1 MDERGLS
8 WNHFMV
14 IYADRRRRMRLQGKV
29 ALITGGGT
37 GIGAA
42 AAEAFINEG
51 ARVCITGRRGEEL
64 EKFARRFSDSQIAI
78 CTADVSKADDIRRMV
93 ETAAAF
99 GGKLNVIVNNAAMG
113 IPKTVV
119 DTDPDIWQK
128 VLDTNLTG
136 PFLAMK
142 YAIPHMLRA
151 GGGSII
157 NVASVG
163 AIRGLPF
170 AAAYCATKAGLLGLS
185 RQVAVDYG
193 PQKIRSNVVLPGAFR
208 SEMFD
213 RRLEETADAA
223 GVSIEERLKTMAAP
237 SPLKRI
243 AFPSEIAGL
252 FVYLASDESAYTTA
266 AEFVCDAGVSAL
278 DASVMA
284 G

>member
-1 MDERGLS
+1 
-8 WNHFMV
+8 
-14 IYADRRRRMRLQGKV
+14 MRLQGKV

-42 AAEAFINEG
+42 VAEAFMNEG
-51 ARVCITGRRGEEL
+51 AKVFIAGRRREEL
-64 EKFARRFSDSQIAI
+64 EKFAGRFSKDRIAI
-78 CTADVSKADDIRRMV
+78 CAADVSKREDITRMV
-93 ETAAAF
+93 EAAAAF
-99 GGKLNVIVNNAAMG
+99 GGKLDIVVNNAAMG

-119 DTDPDIWQK
+119 DTEPDIWQK
-128 VLDTNLTG
+128 VMDTNLTG
-136 PFLAMK
+136 PFLVMK

-170 AAAYCATKAGLLGLS
+170 AAAYCATKSGLLGLS
-185 RQVAVDYG
+185 RQVAIDYG
-193 PQKIRSNVVLPGAFR
+193 PQRIRSNVVLPGAFR

-213 RRLEETADAA
+213 RRLEETASAA
-223 GVSIEERLKTMAAP
+223 GVSVEERLKTMAAP
-237 SPLKRI
+237 SPLKRV

-252 FVYLASDESAYTTA
+252 FVYLASDESSYTTA
-266 AEFVCDAGVSAL
+266 SEFVCDAGVSAL
-278 DASVMA
+278 DASVLA

>member
-1 MDERGLS
+1 
-8 WNHFMV
+8 
-14 IYADRRRRMRLQGKV
+14 MRLQGKV

-42 AAEAFINEG
+42 VAEAFIKEG
-51 ARVCITGRRGEEL
+51 AKVCITGRRKEEL
-64 EKFARRFSDSQIAI
+64 QKFAQRFTGSQIVIYAG
-78 CTADVSKADDIRRMV
+78 DVSKPEDIEQMV

-99 GGKLNVIVNNAAMG
+99 GGRLDIVVNNAAMG
-113 IPKTVV
+113 VPKTVV
-119 DTDPDIWQK
+119 DTDLAVWQK

-136 PFLAMK
+136 PYLVMK
-142 YAIPHMLRA
+142 FAIPHMLRA

-185 RQVAVDYG
+185 RQVAMDYG

-213 RRLEETADAA
+213 RRLEETAQAA
-223 GVSIEERLKTMAAP
+223 GVSVQERLITMAAP

-243 AFPSEIAGL
+243 AGPSEIAGL
-252 FVYLASDESAYTTA
+252 FVYLASEESAYTTA
-266 AEFVCDAGVSAL
+266 SEFVCDAGVHAL
-278 DASVMA
+278 DASVLA

>member
-1 MDERGLS
+1 
-8 WNHFMV
+8 
-14 IYADRRRRMRLQGKV
+14 MRLQGKV

-42 AAEAFINEG
+42 VAEAFVNEG
-51 ARVCITGRRGEEL
+51 AKVCITGRRREVLEE
-64 EKFARRFSDSQIAI
+64 FAKRFPGQVAI
-78 CTADVSKADDIRRMV
+78 CAADVSDFQEIPRMV

-99 GGKLNVIVNNAAMG
+99 GGRLDVVVNNAAMG
-113 IPKTVV
+113 GPKTAV
-119 DTDPDIWQK
+119 DTDLDVWQR
-128 VLDTNLTG
+128 VVNTNLTG
-136 PFLAMK
+136 PFLVLK
-142 YAIPHMLRA
+142 YAIPHMIKA

-170 AAAYCATKAGLLGLS
+170 AAAYCSTKAGLLGLS
-185 RQVAVDYG
+185 RQVAIDYG

-213 RRLEETADAA
+213 RRLVETASVA
-223 GVSIEERLKTMAAP
+223 GVSVEERLKTMAAP

-252 FVYLASDESAYTTA
+252 FVYLASDESSYTTA
-266 AEFVCDAGVSAL
+266 AEFVCDAGVHAL
-278 DASVMA
+278 DASVLA

>member
-1 MDERGLS
+1 
-8 WNHFMV
+8 
-14 IYADRRRRMRLQGKV
+14 MRLQGKV

-42 AAEAFINEG
+42 VAEAFINEG
-51 ARVCITGRRGEEL
+51 ARVCVTGRRREEL
-64 EKFARRFSDSQIAI
+64 EKLARRFPDNQINI
-78 CTADVSKADDIRRMV
+78 CAADVSKPDDIQRMV
-93 ETAAAF
+93 ESAAAF
-99 GGKLNVIVNNAAMG
+99 GGKLNIVVNNAAMG
-113 IPKTVV
+113 VPKTVV
-119 DTDPDIWQK
+119 DTDSDVWQK
-128 VLDTNLTG
+128 VVDTNLTG
-136 PFLAMK
+136 PFLVMK

-185 RQVAVDYG
+185 RQIAVDYG

-213 RRLEETADAA
+213 RRLEETANAA
-223 GVSIEERLKTMAAP
+223 GVSIEERLNTMAAP

-278 DASVMA
+278 DASVLA
-284 G
+284 E

>member
-1 MDERGLS
+1 
-8 WNHFMV
+8 
-14 IYADRRRRMRLQGKV
+14 MRLKNKV
-29 ALITGGGT
+29 ALITGGAT

-42 AAEAFINEG
+42 VAEAFIREG
-51 ARVCITGRRGEEL
+51 ARVCIAGRRREEL
-64 EKFARRFSDSQIAI
+64 EKMAGRFSCSQISV
-78 CTADVSKADDIRRMV
+78 CTADVSVGADVQRIV
-93 ETAAAF
+93 ETAAAL
-99 GGKLNVIVNNAAMG
+99 GGKLDILVNNAAMG
-113 IPKTVV
+113 VPKTVV
-119 DTDPDIWQK
+119 DTEMEVWQK

-136 PFLAMK
+136 PFLAIK
-142 YAIPHMLRA
+142 YAIPHMLQA

-170 AAAYCATKAGLLGLS
+170 AAAYCATKSALLGLS
-185 RQVAVDYG
+185 RQVAIDYG

-213 RRLEETADAA
+213 RRLEETAREANLS
-223 GVSIEERLKTMAAP
+223 VEERLKAMAAP
-237 SPLKRI
+237 SPLRRI

-252 FVYLASDESAYTTA
+252 FVYLASDESSYTTA

-278 DASVMA
+278 DASVLA

>member
-1 MDERGLS
+1 
-8 WNHFMV
+8 
-14 IYADRRRRMRLQGKV
+14 MRLQGKV
-29 ALITGGGT
+29 ALITGGAT

-42 AAEAFINEG
+42 VAEAFIREG
-51 ARVCITGRRGEEL
+51 ARVCIAGRRREEL
-64 EKFARRFSDSQIAI
+64 EKFAGRFSKSQINPFA
-78 CTADVSKADDIRRMV
+78 ADVSKRDDVQRMV
-93 ETAAAF
+93 EAAAAF
-99 GGKLNVIVNNAAMG
+99 GGKMDIVVNNAAMG
-113 IPKTVV
+113 VPKTVV
-119 DTDPDIWQK
+119 DTEMDVWQK

-136 PFLAMK
+136 PFLVMK

-170 AAAYCATKAGLLGLS
+170 AAAYCATKSGLLGLS
-185 RQVAVDYG
+185 RQVAIDYG

-213 RRLEETADAA
+213 RRLEETASAA
-223 GVSIEERLKTMAAP
+223 GIGVEERLKAMAAP

-266 AEFVCDAGVSAL
+266 SEFVCDAGVSAL
-278 DASVMA
+278 DASVLA

>member
-1 MDERGLS
+1 
-8 WNHFMV
+8 
-14 IYADRRRRMRLQGKV
+14 MRLQGKV

-42 AAEAFINEG
+42 VAEAFVDEG
-51 ARVCITGRRGEEL
+51 ARVCITGRRREVL
-64 EKFARRFSDSQIAI
+64 ENFAQRFSGSQITI
-78 CTADVSKADDIRRMV
+78 CIADVSKPDDIPRMV

-99 GGKLNVIVNNAAMG
+99 GGKLDIVVNNAAMG
-113 IPKTVV
+113 VPKTVV
-119 DTDPDIWQK
+119 DTDFGVWQK
-128 VLDTNLTG
+128 VLATNLTG
-136 PFLAMK
+136 PFLVLK
-142 YAIPHMLRA
+142 HSIPHMISA

-170 AAAYCATKAGLLGLS
+170 AAAYCATKSGLLGLS
-185 RQVAVDYG
+185 RQVAMDFG

-213 RRLEETADAA
+213 RRLEETAGVA
-223 GVSIEERLKTMAAP
+223 GISVEERLEAMAAP
-237 SPLKRI
+237 APLKRI

-252 FVYLASDESAYTTA
+252 FVYLASDEAAYTTA
-266 AEFVCDAGVSAL
+266 SEFVCDAGVHAL
-278 DASVMA
+278 DASVLA

>member
-1 MDERGLS
+1 
-8 WNHFMV
+8 
-14 IYADRRRRMRLQGKV
+14 MRLQGKV

-42 AAEAFINEG
+42 VTEAFVGEG
-51 ARVCITGRRGEEL
+51 ATVCITGRRRDVL
-64 EKFARRFSDSQIAI
+64 EKFAQRFSNNQVAV
-78 CTADVSKADDIRRMV
+78 CTADVSKLEDVRRMV
-93 ETAAAF
+93 ETAVAF
-99 GGKLNVIVNNAAMG
+99 GGRLDIVVNNAAMG
-113 IPKTVV
+113 VPANVV
-119 DTDPDIWQK
+119 DMDVNLWQK

-136 PFLAMK
+136 PFLVLK

-185 RQVAVDYG
+185 RQVAIDYG

-213 RRLEETADAA
+213 RRLVETAEAA
-223 GVSIEERLKTMAAP
+223 GVTVEERLKTMAAP

-252 FVYLASDESAYTTA
+252 FVYLASDESTYTTA
-266 AEFVCDAGVSAL
+266 AEFVCDAGVHAL
-278 DASVMA
+278 DASVLA

>member
-1 MDERGLS
+1 
-8 WNHFMV
+8 
-14 IYADRRRRMRLQGKV
+14 MRLKDKV

-42 AAEAFINEG
+42 VAEAFIREG
-51 ARVCITGRRGEEL
+51 ARVCIAGRRREVLEE
-64 EKFARRFSDSQIAI
+64 FARRFAESQVAI
-78 CTADVSKADDIRRMV
+78 CAADISRLEDVRRIV
-93 ETAAAF
+93 ETAAEF
-99 GGKLNVIVNNAAMG
+99 GGRLDVVINNAAMG
-113 IPKTVV
+113 VPANVV
-119 DTDPDIWQK
+119 DTEVTVWQK
-128 VLDTNLTG
+128 VVDTNLTG
-136 PFLAMK
+136 PYLVLK
-142 YAIPHMLRA
+142 YAIPHMLRG

-163 AIRGLPF
+163 AIRGIPF

-213 RRLEETADAA
+213 RRLVETAAAA
-223 GVSIEERLKTMAAP
+223 GVSVEECLTSMASP

-266 AEFVCDAGVSAL
+266 SEFVCDAGVHAL
-278 DASVMA
+278 DASVLSD
-284 G
+284 

>member
-1 MDERGLS
+1 
-8 WNHFMV
+8 
-14 IYADRRRRMRLQGKV
+14 MRLQGKV

-42 AAEAFINEG
+42 VAETFVGEG
-51 ARVCITGRRGEEL
+51 ARVCIAGRRREEL
-64 EKFARRFSDSQIAI
+64 EKVARRFSSNQVAV
-78 CTADVSKADDIRRMV
+78 CAADVSRLEDVRRLV

-99 GGKLNVIVNNAAMG
+99 GGKLDIVVNNAAMG
-113 IPKTVV
+113 VPANVV
-119 DTDPDIWQK
+119 DMDVSLWQK

-136 PFLAMK
+136 PFLVLK
-142 YAIPHMLRA
+142 NAIPHMIRA

-185 RQVAVDYG
+185 RQVAIDYG

-213 RRLEETADAA
+213 RRLEETAGAA
-223 GVSIEERLKTMAAP
+223 GISVEERLRAMAAP
-237 SPLKRI
+237 APLKRI

-266 AEFVCDAGVSAL
+266 SEFVCDAGVHAL
-278 DASVMA
+278 DASVLA

>member
-1 MDERGLS
+1 
-8 WNHFMV
+8 
-14 IYADRRRRMRLQGKV
+14 MRLQGKV

-42 AAEAFINEG
+42 VAETFVGEG
-51 ARVCITGRRGEEL
+51 ARVCIAGRRREEL
-64 EKFARRFSDSQIAI
+64 EKVAQRFSSNQVAV
-78 CTADVSKADDIRRMV
+78 CAADVSRLEDVRRLV

-99 GGKLNVIVNNAAMG
+99 GGKLDIVVNNAAMG
-113 IPKTVV
+113 VPANVV
-119 DTDPDIWQK
+119 DMDVSLWQK

-136 PFLAMK
+136 PFLVLK
-142 YAIPHMLRA
+142 NAIPHMIRA

-185 RQVAVDYG
+185 RQVAIDYG

-213 RRLEETADAA
+213 RRLEETAGAA
-223 GVSIEERLKTMAAP
+223 GISVEERLRAMAAP
-237 SPLKRI
+237 APLKRI

-266 AEFVCDAGVSAL
+266 SEFVCDAGVHAL
-278 DASVMA
+278 DASVLA